1 MIRYSSVTKVFYTG
15 KTTVTALDHISLSIP
30 KGSVVVLVGP
40 SGCGKTTLLRLTNK
54 LDTPTSG
61 HVLIDGK
68 DIHELDGVKLRQGI
82 GYVIQD
88 IGLFPNKTIGENIA
102 VVPRLHNWDKKKIQ
116 SRTDELLHMVRLDPE
131 KYRQRFPSELS
142 GGQQQRI
149 GVARALAADP
159 DILLM
164 DEPFGAIDPINRK
177 ALQNEFLTLQKSLKK
192 TVVFVS
198 HDIHEAIK
206 LGDRIALLN
215 QGKLVQYD
223 TPERILANPK
233 NRFVADFV
241 GTDRVL
247 KILGRI
253 RAIDIMRSSGIYLVQ
268 AQDQVQ
274 HVCKKLSLI
283 KAEDYIVIDNNKPVG
298 FLTLDQIK
306 TAKGAAKDTMTKLPF
321 VLEGHHFA
329 RDLLS
334 HMLIHSCG
342 TCCIVTAVG
351 DFSGVVSLNDIQKA
365 IKSIYCDVNESNSH

>member
-1 MIRYSSVTKVFYTG
+1 
-15 KTTVTALDHISLSIP
+15 
-30 KGSVVVLVGP
+30 
-40 SGCGKTTLLRLTNK
+40 
-54 LDTPTSG
+54 
-61 HVLIDGK
+61 
-68 DIHELDGVKLRQGI
+68 
-82 GYVIQD
+82 
-88 IGLFPNKTIGENIA
+88 
-102 VVPRLHNWDKKKIQ
+102 
-116 SRTDELLHMVRLDPE
+116 
-131 KYRQRFPSELS
+131 
-142 GGQQQRI
+142 
-149 GVARALAADP
+149 
-159 DILLM
+159 M

-177 ALQNEFLTLQKSLKK
+177 ALQNEFLTLQRSLKK

-253 RAIDIMRSSGIYLVQ
+253 RARDVMRSSGIYLVQ
-268 AQDQVQ
+268 AQDQMQ

-283 KAEDYIVIDNNKPVG
+283 KAEDYIVIDKNKPVG

-321 VLEGHHFA
+321 VLEGHHSA

-342 TCCIVTAVG
+342 TGCIVTAAG
-351 DFSGVVSLNDIQKA
+351 DFSGVVSLSDIQKA
-365 IKSIYCDVNESNSH
+365 IKSIYCDVNESNGH